1 MSLKQLRIATRK
13 SPLALWQAEFVR
25 DRLLDLCPDLDVQLI
40 KISTQGDRILDRP
53 LSTIGGKGLFI
64 KELEQKLI
72 DNTADIAVHS
82 MKDVTIDMLPG
93 MALPVILKREDPRD
107 VLIANDFTSL
117 DDLPAGACVG
127 TSSLRRQ
134 SQLAARRPD
143 LQIKTLRG
151 NVGTRLKK
159 LDAGDYDA
167 IVLAA
172 AGMARLKLQSRI
184 RQYLEPDIMLPAI
197 GQGAIGIETRAND
210 QAVIECLQALDDSET
225 RVQLLAERAFSRRLY
240 GSCKLPIAA
249 YAELTGDALKL
260 SGLVASVDGRK
271 VIADHI
277 DGTREQAEV
286 TGLALAERLLKRGAD
301 KILREVLYE

>member
-25 DRLLDLCPDLDVQLI
+25 DRLLDLCPGLDVQLI

-117 DDLPAGACVG
+117 DELPAGACVG

-277 DGTREQAEV
+277 DGTRDQAEA

-301 KILREVLYE
+301 KILREVLL

>member
-1 MSLKQLRIATRK
+1 M
-13 SPLALWQAEFVR
+13 
-25 DRLLDLCPDLDVQLI
+25 
-40 KISTQGDRILDRP
+40 
-53 LSTIGGKGLFI
+53 
-64 KELEQKLI
+64 
-72 DNTADIAVHS
+72 
-82 MKDVTIDMLPG
+82 
-93 MALPVILKREDPRD
+93 
-107 VLIANDFTSL
+107 
-117 DDLPAGACVG
+117 
-127 TSSLRRQ
+127 
-134 SQLAARRPD
+134 
-143 LQIKTLRG
+143 
-151 NVGTRLKK
+151 KK

-277 DGTREQAEV
+277 DGTRDQAEA

-301 KILREVLYE
+301 KILREVLL

>member
-117 DDLPAGACVG
+117 DELPAGACVG

-277 DGTREQAEV
+277 DGTREQAEA

>member
-277 DGTREQAEV
+277 DGTREQAEA